1 MELGYGLAGVRSIG
15 EENSTERT
23 SLYPI
28 SLTVSTIFFP
38 VECAHTGRHSVVI
51 GHMKTM
57 QTSFRPA
64 DGSKH
69 IIFFDIHMEGIQTNT
84 AVGPGRLSQGKSLI
98 STIDKV
104 GFKSVDRLDSN
115 QNIL

>member
-1 MELGYGLAGVRSIG
+1 MTLI
-15 EENSTERT
+15 
-23 SLYPI
+23 
-28 SLTVSTIFFP
+28 VSALPDRFHNFFP

-64 DGSKH
+64 DGSKQ

-84 AVGPGRLSQGKSLI
+84 ADGPGRLSQGKSLI

-104 GFKSVDRLDSN
+104 VFKSVDRLDSN